1 MKELKFCPYNVEYQ
15 QRLGFLKILVS
26 LLPEDRSPPN
36 KVRLLERLK
45 FLFVPAT
52 KAPAYPLLK
61 ERMDEYGPLDKPSRR
76 KRGEDAVLS
85 FGDALVR
92 HRSLASWQLG
102 FFADRLDRLW
112 VWGNWLGLVGREG
125 QITEWGLTLRRNI
138 ESETRKGVTS
148 GSGWPNPFVLTPAER
163 AIFLQL
169 MLFSDHVFI
178 PLIINL
184 SRIPI
189 STTITSP
196 RASLLAFLSMVDLLR
211 IHRTFA
217 SLGADGLAVRELA
230 EVLKQIAV
238 EFRIEVPKVES
249 EVNGLMEAVI
259 EGRFLPTKKRS
270 RLAENHAIPRFE
282 QLADLGLISKDISG
296 ESTNQDE
303 LEKRT
308 QWSYK
313 PTERL
318 YQVARILAEAI
329 ASKQPQSWPR
339 GSARVWDILGSY
351 WMEMVGAA
359 DARYLD
365 QLDLK
370 RDRVLVGGFLD
381 KGYGRASRSYGF
393 TQFHSVAVEASLA
406 AMSAGYRLEMSDS
419 LEFALQ
425 LQRMPELSEDF
436 RFSGEPT
443 LARLTCTFKRS
454 LSEAI
459 GGEGGRQLT

>member
-1 MKELKFCPYNVEYQ
+1 
-15 QRLGFLKILVS
+15 
-26 LLPEDRSPPN
+26 
-36 KVRLLERLK
+36 
-45 FLFVPAT
+45 
-52 KAPAYPLLK
+52 
-61 ERMDEYGPLDKPSRR
+61 
-76 KRGEDAVLS
+76 
-85 FGDALVR
+85 
-92 HRSLASWQLG
+92 
-102 FFADRLDRLW
+102 
-112 VWGNWLGLVGREG
+112 
-125 QITEWGLTLRRNI
+125 
-138 ESETRKGVTS
+138 
-148 GSGWPNPFVLTPAER
+148 
-163 AIFLQL
+163 
-169 MLFSDHVFI
+169 
-178 PLIINL
+178 
-184 SRIPI
+184 
-189 STTITSP
+189 
-196 RASLLAFLSMVDLLR
+196 
-211 IHRTFA
+211 
-217 SLGADGLAVRELA
+217 
-230 EVLKQIAV
+230 
-238 EFRIEVPKVES
+238 
-249 EVNGLMEAVI
+249 MEAVI